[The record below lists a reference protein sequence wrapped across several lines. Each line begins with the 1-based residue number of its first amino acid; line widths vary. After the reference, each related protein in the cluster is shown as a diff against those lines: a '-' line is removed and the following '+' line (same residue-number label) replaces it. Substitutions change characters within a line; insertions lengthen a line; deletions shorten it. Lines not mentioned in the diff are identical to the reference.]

1 MSCFNSLVDSKFIAN
16 ARIEILKAKR
26 LLIEDITM
34 IGGGVR
40 HTFNKDHNRQTYYEV
55 GNMLGFFQELYQI
68 NLKKDRIYYLQYD
81 NFLMVVSNSKKLIES
96 AILASHS
103 VNGDIPLYRGLHTI
117 NKVRVHTVLFNT
129 DFTLPPSSVN

>member
-1 MSCFNSLVDSKFIAN
+1 MSCFKSLVDSKFIAN
-16 ARIEILKAKR
+16 ACVEILKAKR

-34 IGGGVR
+34 IGGGVS
-40 HTFNKDHNRQTYYEV
+40 HTFNRDQSRQTYYEV

-68 NLKKDRIYYLQYD
+68 NLKKNRIYYLQYE

-96 AILASHS
+96 AIAASYN
-103 VNGDIPLYRGLHTI
+103 VNGDIPVHRGLHTI
-117 NKVRVHTVLFNT
+117 NKTRVHTVLFNT